1 MASTRTLP
9 ALGQGLRRPLAV
21 LAAVGAVLLAVPA
34 VALAGDT
41 GPSRLDRS
49 IQRLVDGSPAGV
61 WNLAHALDWLGEPVG
76 RAVLTIALAAV
87 CLLAG
92 RRMLAIAAV
101 AAMVTATL
109 LSTLLKYVV
118 DRRIHDGFLSYPSGH
133 AAAATVAAT
142 IIGLLL
148 AGLLRTDGV
157 RGTAVVLAVSIL
169 GGGLMAWTQILLTAH
184 YPTDTLGGYGCG
196 VLVTAVAVLLMPRRR

>member
-1 MASTRTLP
+1 MASTRTRP
-9 ALGQGLRRPLAV
+9 ALGQGLSRPLAV

-34 VALAGDT
+34 VAFAGDT
-41 GPSRLDRS
+41 GPSRPDRS
-49 IQRLVDGSPAGV
+49 IQQLVDNSPADL
-61 WNLAHALDWLGEPVG
+61 WNVAHALDWLGEPIG
-76 RAVLTIALAAV
+76 RTVMTLALAAL

-101 AAMVTATL
+101 AAMVAGTL

-133 AAAATVAAT
+133 AAAGTIAAT

-148 AGLLRTDGV
+148 ADLLRTDGV
-157 RGTAVVLAVSIL
+157 LGTAVVLAVSVV
-169 GGGLMAWTQILLTAH
+169 GGGLMAWAQILLTAH

-196 VLVTAVAVLLMPRRR
+196 VLVTAAAVLLVPRRT